1 MKKIFL
7 LSLFLFSSISRAD
20 VFNGTTKL
28 SDKSYQDVTINGTAN
43 LQEIKVKKLN
53 VNGPLQFSNLL
64 VEEDAEV
71 HGPVENSKN
80 GVFVNLKIVGPFSA
94 EKIVCDNLSVMG
106 AIDVSELVV
115 KKTMQVTGG
124 INIKHGDIKDL
135 EVNSSHISLVDSK
148 LSNLTVNGR
157 KGKEQTLILDKTVIS
172 GDVIFKS
179 GKGII
184 EMSKDS
190 VVKGK
195 IAGAT
200 LKK

>member
-7 LSLFLFSSISRAD
+7 LSLILFSSTSMAD

-28 SDKSYQDVTINGTAN
+28 SDKSYQDITINGTAN
-43 LQEIKVKKLN
+43 LDEIKVKKLN

-64 VEEDAEV
+64 VEESAEIR
-71 HGPVENSKN
+71 GPVANSKN
-80 GVFVNLKIVGPFSA
+80 GVFVDLKIVGPFSA

-115 KKTMQVTGG
+115 KKKMQVTGG
-124 INIKHGDIKDL
+124 VNVKRGDIKDL
-135 EVNSSHISLVDSK
+135 EVKSDRISLTESK
-148 LSNLTVNGR
+148 ISDLTVDGR

-172 GDVIFKS
+172 GNVVFKS
-179 GKGII
+179 GNGII

-190 VVKGK
+190 VVEGT
-195 IAGAT
+195 ITGAT
-200 LKK
+200 IKK